1 MSTKETSEG
10 KDDRMR
16 LWNAM
21 KQPPA
26 TALKPITA
34 GRLRGKSDVNPMFR
48 YSIMTEQF
56 GACGLGWKFTIDRIW
71 REEASDAQI
80 FAFAQV
86 SVYFRVSEEAWSEPI
101 QGVGGSMLVAKESS
115 GLHSSDEGYK
125 MAITDALGTAMKML
139 GVAADVY
146 AGKWDGSK
154 YVDKP
159 KDADKPKEDAVIT
172 DRQLSEIMDLL
183 TETNSDRE
191 KFLAHYQIKSISELS
206 RIKYFEAMEVLK
218 AKLYKQLREK
228 REKED

>member
-1 MSTKETSEG
+1 MSAKEASEER
-10 KDDRMR
+10 DDRMGI
-16 LWNAM
+16 WN
-21 KQPPA
+21 QVCRPPA
-26 TALKPITA
+26 TALRKIEA
-34 GRLRGKSDVNPMFR
+34 GRLRGKSDINPQWR
-48 YSIMTEQF
+48 YEAVTQLF
-56 GACGLGWKFTIDRIW
+56 GPCGAGWKYTIDRLW
-71 REEASDAQI
+71 REDASDAQV

-86 SVYFRVSEEAWSEPI
+86 SVCFRINMDTWSDPI

-159 KDADKPKEDAVIT
+159 KDADKPKENAVIT
-172 DRQLSEIMDLL
+172 ERQRSEIMDLL
-183 TETNSDRE
+183 TETDSDTD
-191 KFLAHYQIKSISELS
+191 KFLAHYQIESIGELTPK
-206 RIKYFEAMEVLK
+206 KYFEAMEVLK
-218 AKLYKQLREK
+218 TKLYKQLHDK

>member
-1 MSTKETSEG
+1 MSTKETGEK
-10 KDDRMR
+10 KDVSMGI
-16 LWNAM
+16 WNAVCR
-21 KQPPA
+21 PPA
-26 TALKPITA
+26 TALKKIEA
-34 GRLRGKSDVNPMFR
+34 GRLRGKSDINPQWR
-48 YSIMTEQF
+48 YEAMTQLF
-56 GACGLGWKFTIDRIW
+56 GPCGAGWKYTIDRLW
-71 REEASDAQI
+71 REEASDAQV

-86 SVYFRVSEEAWSEPI
+86 SVCFKVDPEVWSEPI

-159 KDADKPKEDAVIT
+159 KDADKPKEDAAIT

-183 TETNSDRE
+183 TETNSDKE
-191 KFLAHYQIKSISELS
+191 KFLAHYQIKSIAELS

-218 AKLYKQLREK
+218 AKLYKQLHEK